1 MTMGH
6 RAELPLGIDCCLGS
20 GGPWFP
26 PCVLSPRVEAI
37 ALSSESTGWFMAGG
51 GVRYGTQIWK
61 SVVCTTFCR

>member
-26 PCVLSPRVEAI
+26 PCFLSPHVE

-51 GVRYGTQIWK
+51 GVRIWD
-61 SVVCTTFCR
+61 SDLEEHCLYYVL